1 MTIVIAAHQWKLIEP
16 SLPGLSE
23 LNSKQKKECRAF
35 LDFYRAANFS
45 EIIENVTGHKF
56 TVQASGGEGN
66 PDSDVTID
74 FPPNDPPDICLHIN
88 GKFIGIE
95 VTDFPP
101 HQEPLSK
108 VGSKIELSH
117 PIPLFS
123 QAGQNPK
130 DIKQWIMPELS
141 SQAGYSPQDTK
152 KCAMPDTVSP
162 RFGSNNVEMQI
173 LANYLIKQIPQKDI
187 PSNQILLLHGALFS
201 TPEKE
206 AIKLALSKISIT
218 YLKVIVLVLQNESMP
233 FYPAILSNN

>member
-1 MTIVIAAHQWKLIEP
+1 MTIVIAAHRRGAIASGSP
-16 SLPGLSE
+16 APSE
-23 LNSKQKKECRAF
+23 LTNKQKKEYRAF
-35 LDFYRAANFS
+35 LDFYQAANFD
-45 EIIENVTGHKF
+45 EIIESATGHKLKL
-56 TVQASGGEGN
+56 QDHGGEGN
-66 PDSDVTID
+66 PRSDITID
-74 FPPNDPPDICLHIN
+74 FPPNDPPDILLHIN
-88 GKFIGIE
+88 GKFIGVE

-117 PIPLFS
+117 PMPLFS

-130 DIKQWIMPELS
+130 DIKQWIMPDLS
-141 SQAGYSPQDTK
+141 SQEGDRPQDTK

-206 AIKLALSKISIT
+206 AIKLALSKVSIT

-233 FYPAILSNN
+233 FYPAFLTNN